1 MNQAIEIKNYE
12 SFLQAK
18 KNLYLKA
25 KLEEMKMKEGVKN
38 GIANFTVVKVG
49 SLLVN
54 KISDS
59 DVFKKVSNIVSTAS
73 LFKNLYQSFKANMQ

>member
-18 KNLYLKA
+18 ENLYLKA
-25 KLEEMKMKEGVKN
+25 KLEEMKMKEGIKN

-73 LFKNLYQSFKANMQ
+73 LVKNLYQSFKANMQ

>member
-18 KNLYLKA
+18 ENLYLKA
-25 KLEEMKMKEGVKN
+25 KLEEMKMKEGVKK
-38 GIANFTVVKVG
+38 GIANFTVVNVG

-59 DVFKKVSNIVSTAS
+59 DVFKKVV
-73 LFKNLYQSFKANMQ
+73 KNLYQSFKANMQ